1 MTLLAAMT
9 TDLVGYKLFRLRKD
23 GSLGPL
29 FINKTLRLEVG
40 GTYEAEAH
48 RTKGYAFRPGW
59 HLCKT
64 MSAPH
69 LSKTGRVWAKV
80 MAYDTTEYPRPESQ
94 GGAWLLAN
102 RITILELA

>member
-1 MTLLAAMT
+1 MCLAMPT

-29 FINKTLRLEVG
+29 FINKQLRLDVG
-40 GTYEAEAH
+40 GTYEAEEH

-64 MSAPH
+64 PTAPH
-69 LSKTGRVWAKV
+69 LSKNNRVWAKV
-80 MAYDTTEYPRPESQ
+80 MAYDATEYPRPESQ
-94 GGAWLLAN
+94 GGAWLLAK